1 MMTLKD
7 LHKTTARV
15 LHALALGN
23 GSVRRSTAYHDY
35 VAMEFACFADTNAVL
50 TIRSAFELLCVEHAW
65 EVCSVSAGRGNSVC
79 VTMHEHN
86 LISTGERR
94 MPSGLE
100 TAGGHAPGGY
110 VVDEG

>member
-7 LHKTTARV
+7 LKATVDRV
-15 LHALALGN
+15 LYELALGN
-23 GSVRRSTAYHDY
+23 GSVRRSSAYHDY
-35 VAMEFACFADTNAVL
+35 VALEFACFPDTNVVL
-50 TIRSAFELLCVEHAW
+50 TIRSAFERLCVEHDW
-65 EVCSVSAGRGNSVC
+65 HVCSVSSRGNSVC
-79 VTMHEHN
+79 VTMHERE